1 MARPPRRREPFVP
14 AATWEPVPVA
24 TNENPLQSPSV
35 PAPSAGLAPWVTALL
50 GLLWYLA
57 VGGGPT
63 LDPTNLDWLGGDL
76 SQHTLGWMHFRD
88 APWAFP
94 LGRTPSLLTPL
105 PMTVGFA
112 DANPWVSIALKPF
125 SPWLPR
131 DFQFIGPWLALCFM
145 LQGWLGARLTS
156 LFTSRVEQQVLGGAL
171 FFLAPVLLFRTGHDT
186 LCAQWLLTAMLWLHL
201 RPRAS
206 ARDAWRSLA
215 QALVVLVLASGIH
228 PYLSV
233 MVFALGV
240 ALLARLAW
248 REQLLSWRA
257 AAGALVVAGG
267 VSGGLFFLLGYVGQG
282 VSAGSHGFG
291 FFSADL
297 LTLVNAM
304 DWSWLVPGLRTQ
316 PGQYEG
322 FGYLGTG
329 VLVLVLVALGTPKE
343 LGAWGKA
350 RLREH
355 LPLVVCV
362 LLLALL
368 AFSSVLS
375 VAGVKVLSLR
385 KLFSPLAPL
394 LGAVRASGRFIW
406 PLHYAVVT
414 GLLALT
420 LARWRQRPA
429 LGSGLLL
436 GVVLL
441 QALDTRELWTRNHF
455 TPAPWPRLQAPEWA
469 QVDASYRHVVLF
481 PTYVHLSESR
491 CARSGFSERDSVL
504 FADLAYRRHLTTNS
518 GYPARVSEARVTEVC
533 QTLQTDVEQGRLAR
547 DAIYVVDPA
556 RMALFRRLGDAVTC
570 GVLDGFQ
577 VCVAERE
584 GRFREALA
592 RTAPAGTS
600 VDVPR

>member
-1 MARPPRRREPFVP
+1 MATTESDIPTPTVLARGP
-14 AATWEPVPVA
+14 
-24 TNENPLQSPSV
+24 
-35 PAPSAGLAPWVTALL
+35 GLAPWVTALL

-76 SQHTLGWMHFRD
+76 SQHTLGWMHFRN
-88 APWAFP
+88 APWGFP

-105 PMTVGFA
+105 PMTVGFS
-112 DANPWVSIALKPF
+112 DANPWVSLALKPL

-145 LQGWLGARLTS
+145 LQGWLGARVTG
-156 LFTSRVEQQVLGGAL
+156 LFTPRLEQRVLGGAL

-201 RPRAS
+201 RPRDS
-206 ARDAWRSLA
+206 ARDAWVCLG
-215 QALVVLVLASGIH
+215 QALGVTVLAAGIH
-228 PYLSV
+228 PYLLV

-240 ALLARLAW
+240 ALLARLVW
-248 REQLLSWRA
+248 RERLLSWRA
-257 AAGALVVAGG
+257 AAGALAVAGG
-267 VSGGLFFLLGYVGQG
+267 GAVGLLFLFGYVGLG

-291 FFSADL
+291 FFSADVL
-297 LTLVNAM
+297 ALVNAM
-304 DWSWLVPGLRTQ
+304 DWSRLVPGLPTQ

-329 VLVLVLVALGTPKE
+329 VLVLVLVALSTPRE
-343 LGAWGKA
+343 LGARAKE

-362 LLLALL
+362 LLLTLL
-368 AFSSVLS
+368 AFSSVVS

-385 KLFSPLAPL
+385 KVFAPLAPL

-420 LARWRQRPA
+420 LARWRRRPA
-429 LGSGLLL
+429 LASGVLL

-441 QALDTRELWTRNHF
+441 QALDTRELWTRDHF
-455 TPAPWPRLQAPEWA
+455 PSAPWPRLQAPEWA
-469 QVDASYRHVVLF
+469 LVDASYRHIVLF
-481 PTYVHLSESR
+481 PTYVHLSESP
-491 CARSGFSERDSVL
+491 CVRSGFSERDAVL
-504 FADLAYRRHLTTNS
+504 FADLAYRQRLTTNS
-518 GYPARVSEARVTEVC
+518 GYPARVNEARVTEAC
-533 QTLQTDVEQGRLAR
+533 QALRSDVEQGRLAR

-556 RMALFRRLGDAVTC
+556 RRESFRRLGDAVTC

-592 RTAPAGTS
+592 RTAPLGMS
-600 VDVPR
+600 VDAPR